1 MKRIKL
7 TVAYDGTNYHG
18 WQVQPNADTIEGE
31 LNKAISELTREQIEV
46 IGTCRTILAAF
57 LAFAKN

>member
-31 LNKAISELTREQIEV
+31 LNKAIS
-46 IGTCRTILAAF
+46 
-57 LAFAKN
+57 

>member
-31 LNKAISELTREQIEV
+31 LNKAISELTGEQIEV
-46 IGTCRTILAAF
+46 I
-57 LAFAKN
+57 